1 MKRVVQGGIS
11 ILLAIAMIAMNLWP
25 VGGITAQEGE
35 NQVEIIP
42 ITKTETVYA
51 AAPTAAPTPVPTDK
65 FVIVNQ
71 TSGQNVSGTMIDFS
85 GDKIS
90 LAIRPSGTEGM
101 PADAKLEW
109 LPYNES
115 IIKLSQTPDKPF
127 MTELTAV
134 GPGYTAIRAQITI
147 DKEIYFVDCQVH
159 VPLELEEMA
168 SGATSVNPSFTIQKP
183 GVEEGTFK
191 DEYRGMRRTVLTS
204 EKPDGPI
211 KKAYL
216 QLSGPEQKVSDDY
229 AYTTYLAKLKYVPYE
244 ANAKYDTTPTIK
256 TDGTLDGTNITNNP
270 PALEWT
276 TSDPEIATVNEFGV
290 ISAQG
295 AGYAEITATTQT
307 FGTSDKGAKV
317 TDSITISVLVV
328 PTARLSSTAEDSIMV
343 TRDTTL
349 VKDKTFTLITNAKN
363 AENIIW
369 KLRRGGS
376 ESGTEISMKD
386 NPYMKVEISDHSGA
400 ITFSDVQ
407 AGVYYLTGR
416 VADFLPEGNNNHSYL
431 QYKIIVPIFI
441 KTDPI
446 IMNVGDTYNILQN
459 SNLPINTLYNYSI
472 GKATNIIE
480 VTSKGILTALA
491 EGTAIVD
498 LTYRSDND
506 IFEGIDWDSDDE
518 NSLNLGK
525 DLKIPVTVI
534 DDISLNHTSAVIYV
548 AGTMQLIL
556 NASNPYATVK
566 WESSDPSV
574 ATVDEDGLVTGV
586 KVGDC
591 EITATQVINGVTK
604 TATCQ
609 VKVKQSV
616 TKITLDPSSASLG
629 VGDYLTINA
638 TVDPKGNGTS
648 LHWISSDNSIIT
660 ITDSGNLSATVQ
672 AVAGGIA
679 TITALNK
686 DNGIVGSCLIKV
698 HKPITGITLSETS
711 VTIPLASKKF
721 QLFARITPAEAEDQE
736 VVWKSTDT
744 SVIDVDQ
751 NGNVTLKKDGT
762 AAIIV
767 TSKANAT
774 ITAICNVIVTK
785 SVSGIALDT
794 KIKNMYVGETFRM
807 TYVISPVDLKGAA
820 VTWTTTNN
828 AVAAVDSSGLITAKG
843 VGTAVIIAKTADGGH
858 MDLCTVN
865 VSRTATAVKL
875 DLTKLIMNVGESYL
889 FETTLTP
896 ADSDETGLAWES
908 SDPKVATISK
918 RGKVTGKAPGTAV
931 IMVKTK
937 SGSTG
942 YCTVVVLRSATGIEI
957 SSKEESIYID
967 DKLELEATVLPED
980 ASDTSVTWS
989 SSNPEVAYVNDK
1001 GEVKGLQAGVAI
1013 ITCTAVDGGFFDYC
1027 VVTVEELVT
1036 EITLNETEYRLG
1048 VGRTFRLIPTITGNR
1063 ATNKKVEWSSSNP
1076 KVVSVDENGR
1086 MKGLKVG
1093 SATITCTATDGSGA
1107 EAYCLVEVVKLVSDI
1122 TLNETYVTLIQGK
1135 SVALKATVTPK
1146 TASYPAP
1153 VWSSDNTKVAIVN
1166 KKGVVTGLTAGN
1178 CIITAAADDSSGV
1191 NAICYVKVIE
1201 PVASTNIT
1209 VQESEVV
1216 MSPGETKTVGI
1227 SIVPSNSTDT
1237 YTWSSDNTVVASV
1250 NEKTGKITA
1259 KAVGSANITVMTES
1273 GRRATIKV
1281 LVVGLSR
1288 TYVELQQ
1295 YTSLKLKLEVD
1306 GANSA
1311 GATIRWDVDNQEVA
1325 EVANGVITA
1334 RAIGTTTVY
1343 AVVNG
1348 RRLACTV
1355 KVVKI
1360 K

>member
-51 AAPTAAPTPVPTDK
+51 ADPIPVPATPTPIPTDK

-71 TSGQNVSGTMIDFS
+71 MSGNNVSGSIIEY
-85 GDKIS
+85 GGEKIS
-90 LAIRPSGTEGM
+90 LAIKPNGASEPM
-101 PADAKLEW
+101 PGNAEIIW

-115 IIKLSQTPDKPF
+115 IVKLEKYDSGNPTADKF
-127 MTELTAV
+127 MTTVTAV
-134 GPGYTAIRAQITI
+134 GPGYTALRAQITI
-147 DKEIYFVDCQVH
+147 GTDVYFVDCQVR
-159 VPLELEEMA
+159 VPLELDTISNE
-168 SGATSVNPSFTIQKP
+168 ATSANPVFNIEMPDVDHKNTK
-183 GVEEGTFK
+183 T
-191 DEYRGMRRTVLTS
+191 EYRGMKKGLLTN
-204 EKPDGPI
+204 EEGG
-211 KKAYL
+211 ATL
-216 QLSGPEQKVSDDY
+216 QLSSPEETHDAAAKYKS
-229 AYTTYLAKLKYVPYE
+229 YLTKIKYVPYE
-244 ANAKYDTTPTIK
+244 PNVNYSTNAIVKE
-256 TDGTLDGTNITNNP
+256 DGTLDGTNITKTV

-290 ISAQG
+290 ITAQG
-295 AGYAEITATTQT
+295 AGYAEITITTQT
-307 FGTSDKGAKV
+307 FGTSPTGAKL
-317 TDSITISVLVV
+317 TESITIRVLVV
-328 PTARLSSTAEDSIMV
+328 PTARLSSTAEDSKMY
-343 TRDTTL
+343 TRDTIT
-349 VKDKTFTLITNAKN
+349 VADKTFTLITNAKN

-369 KLRRGGS
+369 KLRRGSS
-376 ESGTEISMKD
+376 ESGTEISIKD
-386 NPYMKVEISDHSGA
+386 NPYMKVDISNHSGA

-416 VADFLPEGNNNHSYL
+416 VTDLFPEGNNNQAYL

-441 KTDPI
+441 KKDPI
-446 IMNVGDTYNILQN
+446 IMNVGDTYNLSQN
-459 SNLPINTLYNYSI
+459 SNLPSSDVYSYSVDKN
-472 GKATNIIE
+472 GQNIIQ
-480 VTSKGILTALA
+480 VTNKKGVITALA
-491 EGTAIVD
+491 EGTTKVN
-498 LTYRSDND
+498 LTYVGN
-506 IFEGIDWDSDDE
+506 IFDDLSEEDRKNFTE
-518 NSLNLGK
+518 NLE
-525 DLKIPVTVI
+525 IPVTVI